1 MNKEELIRTVSQ
13 ETDRIIPQDKILLVL
28 NKTVEIIS
36 RTLTLGEA
44 VKWSGFGSLVLK
56 ESPPRRIYSP
66 SKKEFIVTKGTKS
79 IVFKE
84 SEKRK
89 KR

>member
-1 MNKEELIRTVSQ
+1 MNKEELIRAVSQ
-13 ETDRIIPQDKILLVL
+13 ETSRIIPQDKIHLVL

-44 VKWSGFGSLVLK
+44 VKWAGFGSLVLK

-84 SEKRK
+84 SGKRK
-89 KR
+89 KK